1 MLRNFLKTGWRT
13 LVRNKTFSF
22 INIGGLAIGIVCAG
36 LIFLWVENELQ
47 YDDVNL
53 KKDNLYSVVDT
64 WLFSGHYSSY
74 ERSAGPLAA
83 AMKSEMPG
91 IANACR
97 YSGDPNDVLF
107 DIGDRRMYAGGVYAD
122 SSVFSMLTLP
132 FVQGNANG
140 AFRQLYSIV
149 ITQKT
154 AKKFFGNVKNVVG
167 RTVRVNNSQDYVVS
181 GVIRDFPQNT
191 TLQFEWI
198 APFDIYLKDNDRL
211 NYWQSNSIL
220 TLIELKNNANVDAVN
235 RTLRGYT
242 ARKLSNNTVTS
253 MLFSMNDWHLR
264 RSFEN
269 GNLTGKGNIQYV
281 RLFAMIAWIILL
293 LACINFMNLAT
304 ARSVKRSKEVGVR
317 KVLGSGRKSLF
328 FQFISEAMFMSLVSV
343 MLALFLIA
351 LILPAFNLLTQKQL
365 SLNLFSPVHLAA
377 LAAVTVLC
385 GLVSGSYPALY
396 LSSFNSIF
404 VLKGFLPKTGNA
416 AFTRKGLVVLQFTIS
431 TVLIISTVIIYQQIQ
446 HLKNRDIGYAK
457 DNLLIIPSKGNV
469 SKNFDAVKNDL
480 LNTGVVENA
489 ALANHETM
497 YGGQNNDD
505 YTWQGKDPNS
515 KVLIADRGVSAE
527 LLKTCG
533 IKIIKGRD
541 FNENSSI
548 DKTNI
553 IISESL
559 AKMIKVKN
567 VIGETITEG
576 DKQYHIIGVAHDF
589 MYGDMFSNRS
599 DPLIFFCKPNY
610 EDDEVMYVRLKSH
623 YNPADALA
631 KIGVVLKADNPFYP
645 FSYKFAD
652 DEFNQMFLSETLLSK
667 LSRIFAALAI
677 IISCLGLF
685 GLTAYTAERR
695 TREIGIRKVLG
706 ANPAGIAGLLSKDFI
721 KLIFISS
728 LLAFP
733 IAWYCMNMWLLNYAY
748 RIIINLWVFAL
759 SGIAAML
766 IALITISYQAARAAL
781 INPVKSLRTE

>member
-1 MLRNFLKTGWRT
+1 M
-13 LVRNKTFSF
+13 
-22 INIGGLAIGIVCAG
+22 
-36 LIFLWVENELQ
+36 
-47 YDDVNL
+47 
-53 KKDNLYSVVDT
+53 
-64 WLFSGHYSSY
+64 
-74 ERSAGPLAA
+74 
-83 AMKSEMPG
+83 
-91 IANACR
+91 
-97 YSGDPNDVLF
+97 
-107 DIGDRRMYAGGVYAD
+107 
-122 SSVFSMLTLP
+122 
-132 FVQGNANG
+132 
-140 AFRQLYSIV
+140 
-149 ITQKT
+149 
-154 AKKFFGNVKNVVG
+154 
-167 RTVRVNNSQDYVVS
+167 
-181 GVIRDFPQNT
+181 
-191 TLQFEWI
+191 
-198 APFDIYLKDNDRL
+198 
-211 NYWQSNSIL
+211 
-220 TLIELKNNANVDAVN
+220 
-235 RTLRGYT
+235 
-242 ARKLSNNTVTS
+242 
-253 MLFSMNDWHLR
+253 
-264 RSFEN
+264 
-269 GNLTGKGNIQYV
+269 
-281 RLFAMIAWIILL
+281 
-293 LACINFMNLAT
+293 
-304 ARSVKRSKEVGVR
+304 
-317 KVLGSGRKSLF
+317 
-328 FQFISEAMFMSLVSV
+328 
-343 MLALFLIA
+343 
-351 LILPAFNLLTQKQL
+351 
-365 SLNLFSPVHLAA
+365 
-377 LAAVTVLC
+377 
-385 GLVSGSYPALY
+385 
-396 LSSFNSIF
+396 
-404 VLKGFLPKTGNA
+404 PKTGNA